1 MHIFFDRMLKKL
13 IRESFFN
20 PALHFLALF
29 IFIVVEQTAGT
40 GRALVFALPVLL
52 MIGGYIGFLYRSI
65 IPWYGFSV
73 GIFVLITLTSTVLNL
88 QFPETL
94 FQPLYTELTLLVLLL
109 LHYGIK
115 KKLQRWITSVSS
127 KKLSM
132 MNNISE
138 MTRFSF
144 ILLVITALYVI
155 SYLILSVQGNP
166 SQQLSITFVQQ
177 VYHFSLLMLCVYETV
192 RVFAIRNQLMKEEWW
207 PIVNNQGREI
217 GSIHYQNSLWIERQK
232 FIHPVVRIMVVEGNR
247 ILLHQ
252 NAYVGDARVHQWDSA
267 INAHLMYG
275 ETIDECIQRAGT
287 EFYGTNHIHPVFLTN
302 YQIENSCEYQYV
314 HLFVAGKIQI
324 ERINPVHS
332 LHLKWWTLTQI
343 CEELNSGIFT
353 DNFIREFELL
363 MRSGLVDTGSCSCD
377 CTLRDT
383 IHNKLTSA

>member
-29 IFIVVEQTAGT
+29 IFVVVEQVSGP
-40 GRALVFALPVLL
+40 GRAWVYSLPVLL
-52 MIGGYIGFLYRSI
+52 LCGGYIGFLYRSLL
-65 IPWYGFSV
+65 PWYAISV
-73 GIFVLITLTSTVLNL
+73 GVFFLITLTSVVLSL
-88 QFPETL
+88 QFPGTL
-94 FQPLYTELTLLVLLL
+94 LQSLYTELTLLILLL
-109 LHYGIK
+109 LLFVLK
-115 KKLQRWITSVSS
+115 KRLQQWITSVSS

-138 MTRFSF
+138 MVRFAF
-144 ILLVITALYVI
+144 ILLVITTFYVSTHI
-155 SYLILSVQGNP
+155 ILSLHSND
-166 SQQLSITFVQQ
+166 SLQLSISFLHQLF
-177 VYHFSLLMLCVYETV
+177 HFSLLMLFIYETV

-232 FIHPVVRIMVVEGNR
+232 FIHPVVRILVMEGNR

-252 NAYVGDARVHQWDSA
+252 NAYLGDTRNHQWDTA
-267 INAHLMYG
+267 INAHLRYG
-275 ETIDECIQRAGT
+275 ETIEECIQRAGT
-287 EFYGTNHIHPVFLTN
+287 DFYGTDNIHPVFLTN

-314 HLFVAGKIQI
+314 HLFVAGKIHI
-324 ERINPVHS
+324 ERINPAHS
-332 LHLKWWTLTQI
+332 LHLKWWTLNQI

-363 MRSGLVDTGSCSCD
+363 MRGGLVDTGSCVCD

-383 IHNKLTSA
+383 IHSKLTSA

>member
-1 MHIFFDRMLKKL
+1 MHIFFYRMLKKL

-29 IFIVVEQTAGT
+29 IFIVVEQISGT
-40 GRALVFALPVLL
+40 GRAWVFSLPVLL
-52 MIGGYIGFLYRSI
+52 LIGGYIGFLYRAI
-65 IPWYGFSV
+65 LPWYSFSV
-73 GIFVLITLTSTVLNL
+73 GVFLLITLTSLVLSL

-94 FQPLYTELTLLVLLL
+94 IQSLYTELSLIVLLFL
-109 LHYGIK
+109 LFVLK
-115 KKLQRWITSVSS
+115 KKLQQWITSVTS

-138 MTRFSF
+138 LVRFSF
-144 ILLVITALYVI
+144 ILLVITSLYVI
-155 SYLILSVQGNP
+155 SHVILTVQSNH
-166 SQQLSITFVQQ
+166 SQQLSISFLHQ
-177 VYHFSLLMLCVYETV
+177 VFHFSLLMLCVYETV

-207 PIVNNQGREI
+207 PIVNKQGREI

-232 FIHPVVRIMVVEGNR
+232 FIHPVVRILIMEENR

-252 NAYVGDARVHQWDSA
+252 NAYLGDARVHQWDSA
-267 INAHLMYG
+267 INAHLKYG
-275 ETIDECIQRAGT
+275 ETIEECIQSAGT
-287 EFYGTNHIHPVFLTN
+287 EFYGTNSIHPVFLTN

-324 ERINPVHS
+324 ERINPAHS
-332 LHLKWWTLTQI
+332 LHLKWWTLNQI

-363 MRSGLVDTGSCSCD
+363 LRSGLVDTGTCTCD
-377 CTLRDT
+377 CNLRDT
-383 IHNKLTSA
+383 IHSKLTSA